1 MARPKSSERSRP
13 RSSHES
19 EDDRPAPYNRRIR
32 KKENPEKVNVLQEP
46 QKPPRAQPKAGEK
59 PRPAAEAEKPV
70 EPEKP
75 QKAAPRPKIKAMP
88 RPPRS
93 RSPPKPP
100 MDEGKKPR
108 ARSTSRTD
116 ASIVEEIK
124 EAIRE
129 AGGPPRA
136 RSALPRTKEPRIV
149 LEAVREIERSVAQ
162 GHEKR
167 APPRKRAKSVHSR
180 VAIPAA

>member
-1 MARPKSSERSRP
+1 MAEDKKDEKPVSVPVARPKARERSRPKSSPEP
-13 RSSHES
+13 AE
-19 EDDRPAPYNRRIR
+19 EVRPAPYNRRIR
-32 KKENPEKVNVLQEP
+32 KKENSEKVIVLQEP
-46 QKPPRAQPKAGEK
+46 KKPPS
-59 PRPAAEAEKPV
+59 AA

-75 QKAAPRPKIKAMP
+75 QKAAPRPKQKAMP
-88 RPPRS
+88 RPSRS

-100 MDEGKKPR
+100 MEEGKKPTR

-116 ASIVEEIK
+116 ASIVDEIK

-136 RSALPRTKEPRIV
+136 RSALPRTKPRIV